1 MKDNAKMVSKW
12 AFHWVGRGSELL
24 GSPPGVCM
32 VEPYSFFF
40 IIFFFFSFIYHIRS
54 RPVHTHTLTGPV
66 AEMEGGIENMVNLC
80 LQPPTVN
87 PSSLSSVGRR
97 RRREGLL
104 FLLSPLI
111 FISVSVIPPA
121 SALPLRVRITRVK
134 RSSSSCQQS
143 HNKQGARLSS
153 STTRRCIMD
162 EGNLT
167 GDHTA
172 RDRKE
177 DGRNR
182 CRK

>member
-1 MKDNAKMVSKW
+1 
-12 AFHWVGRGSELL
+12 
-24 GSPPGVCM
+24 
-32 VEPYSFFF
+32 
-40 IIFFFFSFIYHIRS
+40 
-54 RPVHTHTLTGPV
+54 
-66 AEMEGGIENMVNLC
+66 MVNLC

-172 RDRKE
+172 RDAIAVVNKHGHIRPSFHETKYIAGYISKTGEYLRCQREEEEKE
-177 DGRNR
+177 KNSRPKSSDVVGFVHL
-182 CRK
+182 